1 MFMSKRLQEGIPKSK
16 NKIYQWIELGEKNI
30 AVGYPLSQS
39 IE

>member
-30 AVGYPLSQS
+30 GKSWKIYDFL
-39 IE
+39 